1 MAHPGMQAL
10 AVLGRGTPG
19 GAESST
25 DYQWY
30 PKLASRHIVNL
41 GSLVY
46 DLVHRQP
53 NEITKHNVDDGAH
66 TGHSRSNPKTA
77 DAGLR
82 DGRID
87 HALRAEFLNES
98 REYFEWRP
106 RFGDI
111 LTHDKNGR
119 ISAQLFSQG
128 FADRLTKGD
137 LAHVPT
143 LYVCPNYARHRHVQS
158 PRRLEEMVHSGQT
171 PR

>member
-66 TGHSRSNPKTA
+66 SGHSRSNPQTA

-82 DGRID
+82 DRRIYD
-87 HALRAEFLNES
+87 ALGTEFFNQS
-98 REYFEWRP
+98 REYFKWRSG
-106 RFGDI
+106 FGDI
-111 LTHDKNGR
+111 LTHNKHTW

-128 FADRLTKGD
+128 FTDSLTKGN
-137 LAHVPT
+137 LAQLV
-143 LYVCPNYARHRHVQS
+143 
-158 PRRLEEMVHSGQT
+158 
-171 PR
+171 